1 MKKQGQF
8 VKGMGLFDATNLVI
22 GVMIGS
28 GIFIVSADAARQV
41 GSPALLLLVWVV
53 VGLMTIASCLIYGEL
68 AGMYPKAGG
77 QYIYLKEAF
86 HPLMGFLYG
95 WTLFTVIQT
104 GSVAAV
110 GVAFAKFCGVLFPI
124 VSQQNILIDLGILK
138 ITTEQ
143 ALAIVVIVFLTL
155 TNCHSLKV
163 GNRIQNVFTIIK
175 ILTLVAIVF
184 VGFSFVGDNGLSNI
198 GSWWTSPKTAAAG
211 FDIWWLFAI
220 ALVGPLFA
228 ADAWNNV
235 TFTGDEVRS
244 AHITLPRALAI
255 GSAAVIFLY
264 ILVNLAYLNILPMSG
279 IQNAPEDRVATAA
292 ISVILGEHGAWVM
305 AIAIMIS
312 TFGCLNGMILS
323 GARLYWAMAQDGLF
337 FRAAGQLGEKSGVP
351 QAGLLLQGVWSIALT
366 LSGTYGDLLDY
377 VIFASI
383 LSYLLTTVGV
393 IVLRKKQPDIP
404 RPYKTP
410 WYPYLP
416 ALYILISGVF
426 LLALL
431 WKKPMYTWPGLGIV
445 LSGVPVYYL
454 WRWFTKGRSS
464 KDLVGEN
471 T

>member
-1 MKKQGQF
+1 MKKQGHF
-8 VKGMGLFDATNLVI
+8 VKGLGLFDTTNLVI

-41 GSPALLLLVWVV
+41 GSPALLLLVWAV

-68 AGMYPKAGG
+68 ACMYPHAGG

-110 GVAFAKFCGVLFPI
+110 GIAFAKFSGIIFPFI
-124 VSQQNILIDLGILK
+124 SQQNIIADLGIVK
-138 ITTEQ
+138 VSTEQ
-143 ALAIVVIVFLTL
+143 ATAIVVILFLTF

-163 GNRIQNVFTIIK
+163 GKHIQNVFTVIKVFALISII
-175 ILTLVAIVF
+175 F
-184 VGFSFVGDNGLSNI
+184 VGLLFAKNHGLANI
-198 GSWWTSPKTAAAG
+198 TSWWTAQNGAPSG
-211 FDIWWLFAI
+211 FSIWWLFAI

-235 TFTGDEVRS
+235 TFAGDEVKS
-244 AHITLPRALAI
+244 AHINLPRALAI
-255 GSAAVIFLY
+255 GSAVVIFLY
-264 ILVNLAYLNILPMSG
+264 ILVNLAYLNVLPMDG
-279 IQNAPEDRVATAA
+279 IQHAPEDRVATAA
-292 ISVILGEHGAWVM
+292 ISAVLGTRGAWVV

-323 GARLYWAMAQDGLF
+323 GARLYWAMAQDKLF
-337 FRAAGQLGEKSGVP
+337 FKAAGQLGEKSGVP
-351 QAGLLLQGVWSIALT
+351 QAGLILQGIWAVALT

-377 VIFASI
+377 VIFASV
-383 LSYLLTTVGV
+383 LSYLLTVVGV
-393 IVLRKKQPDIP
+393 FILRKKEPEIP

-416 ALYILISGVF
+416 ALYILVSGTF

-454 WRWFTKGRSS
+454 WRWITNSR
-464 KDLVGEN
+464 LQEAA
-471 T
+471 

>member
-1 MKKQGQF
+1 MKKQGSF

-28 GIFIVSADAARQV
+28 GIFIVSADAARQI
-41 GSPALLLLVWVV
+41 GSPALFLLAWAV
-53 VGLMTIASCLIYGEL
+53 VGLMTISSCLIYGEL
-68 AGMYPKAGG
+68 AGMYPNAGG
-77 QYIYLKEAF
+77 QYIYLKEAY
-86 HPLMGFLYG
+86 HPMMGFLYG

-110 GVAFAKFCGVLFPI
+110 SMAFAKFCGVIFPI
-124 VSQQNILIDLGILK
+124 ISSQNAVANLGIVK
-138 ITTEQ
+138 VTTEQ
-143 ALAIVVIVFLTL
+143 ALAIFITIILTL

-163 GNRIQNVFTIIK
+163 GKNIQNIFTVIK

-184 VGFSFVGDNGLSNI
+184 VGFFVASNHGLANI
-198 GSWWTSPKTAAAG
+198 SSWWASTSGEPAG
-211 FDIWWLFAI
+211 FNILWLFAI

-228 ADAWNNV
+228 ADAWNNI
-235 TFTGDEVRS
+235 TFAGDEVKS
-244 AHITLPRALAI
+244 PHTTLPRALAI

-264 ILVNLAYLNILPMSG
+264 ILVNLAYLNMLPISG
-279 IQNAPEDRVATAA
+279 IQNAAEDRVATAA
-292 ISVILGEHGAWVM
+292 ISGVLGSRGAWIM

-312 TFGCLNGMILS
+312 TFGCINGMILS

-337 FRAAGQLGEKSGVP
+337 FKAAGQLGESSGVP
-351 QAGLLLQGVWSIALT
+351 QAGLIFQGIWAVALT

-377 VIFASI
+377 VIFASV
-383 LSYLLTTVGV
+383 LSYFLTAIGV
-393 IVLRKKQPDIP
+393 IILRKKRSDVP

-416 ALYILISGVF
+416 IMYIIISGIF
-426 LLALL
+426 LLVLL

-454 WRWFTKGRSS
+454 WRWA
-464 KDLVGEN
+464 GEKPISAN
-471 T
+471 

>member
-8 VKGMGLFDATNLVI
+8 VQGLGLFDATNLVI

-41 GSPALLLLVWVV
+41 GSPALLLLVWAT
-53 VGLMTIASCLIYGEL
+53 VGLMTVASCLIYGEL
-68 AGMYPKAGG
+68 AGMYPRAGG
-77 QYIYLKEAF
+77 QYVYLKEAF

-110 GVAFAKFCGVLFPI
+110 GVAFAKFCGVLFPS
-124 VSQQNILIDLGILK
+124 VSQGHVIVDLGLFAVSS
-138 ITTEQ
+138 EQ
-143 ALAIVVIVFLTL
+143 AVAMAVILFLTF

-163 GNRIQNVFTIIK
+163 GKHIQNVFTVTK
-175 ILTLVAIVF
+175 ILTLVAVIAVGILF
-184 VGFSFVGDNGLSNI
+184 SNHRGLAEITSWWGTGSASPGGFSI
-198 GSWWTSPKTAAAG
+198 C
-211 FDIWWLFAI
+211 WLFAI

-235 TFTGDEVRS
+235 TFAGDEVRS
-244 AHITLPRALAI
+244 AHVNLPRALAI
-255 GSAAVIFLY
+255 GSAAVIILY
-264 ILVNLAYLNILPMSG
+264 LLVNLAYLNILPMEG
-279 IQNAPEDRVATAA
+279 IQHAPEDRVATAA
-292 ISVILGEHGAWVM
+292 ISAVLGHHGAWIM
-305 AIAIMIS
+305 ALAIMVS

-337 FRAAGQLGEKSGVP
+337 FRAAGRLGEKSGVP
-351 QAGLLLQGVWSIALT
+351 QAGLILQGAWAVILT
-366 LSGTYGDLLDY
+366 LSGTYSDLLDY
-377 VIFASI
+377 VIFAAV

-393 IVLRKKQPDIP
+393 FVLRKKRPDLP
-404 RPYKTP
+404 RPYTTP

-416 ALYILISGVF
+416 ALYVLISGVF

-454 WRWFTKGRSS
+454 WRWLTSPGGGRRQAPSP
-464 KDLVGEN
+464 